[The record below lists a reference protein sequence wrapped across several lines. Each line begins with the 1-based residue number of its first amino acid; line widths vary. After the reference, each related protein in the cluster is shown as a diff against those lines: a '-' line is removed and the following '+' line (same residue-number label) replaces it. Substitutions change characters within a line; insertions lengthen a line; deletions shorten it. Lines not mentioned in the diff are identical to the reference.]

1 MVMKNLFVSILM
13 LFVIN
18 LYSQE
23 TKNISSIFDSVIT
36 INNEVVISA
45 SRFEQQLFQSPVTIN
60 VISSK
65 SIQSAAS
72 GDFFESLGN
81 LPQIDIVNN
90 SLNFKVFNT
99 RGFNTTVGYRV
110 VQMVDGADNLSSGIN
125 FSPGN
130 FLSIPDIDMAK
141 TEIISGPASA
151 LYGPNALQGVVS
163 ILSKSPYD
171 YEGLDVKVAGG
182 NRAYFSGQ
190 FRYAQV
196 VGKNRKFAYKISGEY
211 NRAKDWVAKDEKAN
225 VYITRP
231 SAPQNLNQQI
241 TQLANDTTI
250 DPFLKQQFSNFLSY
264 ADSNNN
270 VMPGTKS
277 FLLKGY
283 REGELFDSVSENI
296 KLSASLHYK
305 VKDKTEIIASYRGV
319 RASGTF
325 QGNQRVYFNN
335 QMYHQPKIEIRN
347 RNFLVRTY
355 ATFENLGDSYS
366 FNILGANLALAGL
379 NDFKTSYLSEYV
391 NFIEQQSNGYTN
403 SVDSATISNA
413 NIRALELAKS
423 SWLQPGTEKF
433 DAAFDRIIAEPAKPQ
448 GARFVNESKMFHT
461 DAQYNFSIKNKID
474 FNVGASYRYNI
485 PRTLGSVLSDTLL
498 PNGQYANI
506 SYYETGGFFQ
516 FNKGILSDIIKF
528 SGSVRVDKSNNFE
541 VQVSPRGSISF
552 NLKNH
557 NIRLLAQSAFRN
569 PTQNEQFFLLNTGSV
584 VVLGNITGYTNLYT
598 LSSVSAFAT
607 TGDESLLKTISI
619 PKIKP
624 ENVKS
629 FEIGYRAVLLNKLY
643 LDFNGYFNIFSNFI
657 GRINTAQPKSGNVE
671 DSTGV
676 ADILSGNF
684 SRYSIMANSNAN
696 VNSYGASASINYYIT
711 NKLNVYTNYTFANID
726 SSRITDDLI
735 PGFNTPKH
743 KINIGIEGR
752 SIWKGLGFSSNFR
765 WVDNYFW
772 QSPFATG
779 PVPSFHT
786 LDLQINY
793 ALKKA
798 HSIVRIGASNLY
810 NNEHIEAFGAAQIGA
825 FYYASWT
832 VSLGMNDLKGK

>member
-1 MVMKNLFVSILM
+1 
-13 LFVIN
+13 
-18 LYSQE
+18 
-23 TKNISSIFDSVIT
+23 
-36 INNEVVISA
+36 
-45 SRFEQQLFQSPVTIN
+45 
-60 VISSK
+60 
-65 SIQSAAS
+65 
-72 GDFFESLGN
+72 
-81 LPQIDIVNN
+81 
-90 SLNFKVFNT
+90 
-99 RGFNTTVGYRV
+99 
-110 VQMVDGADNLSSGIN
+110 
-125 FSPGN
+125 
-130 FLSIPDIDMAK
+130 
-141 TEIISGPASA
+141 
-151 LYGPNALQGVVS
+151 
-163 ILSKSPYD
+163 
-171 YEGLDVKVAGG
+171 
-182 NRAYFSGQ
+182 
-190 FRYAQV
+190 
-196 VGKNRKFAYKISGEY
+196 
-211 NRAKDWVAKDEKAN
+211 
-225 VYITRP
+225 
-231 SAPQNLNQQI
+231 
-241 TQLANDTTI
+241 
-250 DPFLKQQFSNFLSY
+250 
-264 ADSNNN
+264 
-270 VMPGTKS
+270 
-277 FLLKGY
+277 
-283 REGELFDSVSENI
+283 
-296 KLSASLHYK
+296 
-305 VKDKTEIIASYRGV
+305 
-319 RASGTF
+319 
-325 QGNQRVYFNN
+325 
-335 QMYHQPKIEIRN
+335 
-347 RNFLVRTY
+347 
-355 ATFENLGDSYS
+355 
-366 FNILGANLALAGL
+366 
-379 NDFKTSYLSEYV
+379 
-391 NFIEQQSNGYTN
+391 
-403 SVDSATISNA
+403 
-413 NIRALELAKS
+413 
-423 SWLQPGTEKF
+423 
-433 DAAFDRIIAEPAKPQ
+433 
-448 GARFVNESKMFHT
+448 
-461 DAQYNFSIKNKID
+461 
-474 FNVGASYRYNI
+474 
-485 PRTLGSVLSDTLL
+485 
-498 PNGQYANI
+498 
-506 SYYETGGFFQ
+506 
-516 FNKGILSDIIKF
+516 
-528 SGSVRVDKSNNFE
+528 